1 MDDLPPLCLELIA
14 RKLAADA
21 ADAGEAAQMAARLA
35 HVSPEMARVVY
46 DARVDPGCLE
56 ACRREV
62 ARDAEQ
68 RSIAEGVLSN
78 PSPTSE
84 ASKASN
90 AKTSKVQ
97 STHKDMN
104 ANSELVIVPSRGVE
118 STSNSKSYQSSQSI
132 EVHVGPDGRGV
143 ARSVIEENGRRKER
157 MFERLPS
164 GEWHATQG

>member
-1 MDDLPPLCLELIA
+1 MGNTVS
-14 RKLAADA
+14 DA
-21 ADAGEAAQMAARLA
+21 LGSTSDA
-35 HVSPEMARVVY
+35 SPKAPKASKAFKASKGAKASR
-46 DARVDPGCLE
+46 ASRASKASKG
-56 ACRREV
+56 AT
-62 ARDAEQ
+62 
-68 RSIAEGVLSN
+68 
-78 PSPTSE
+78 TSKASKGANGPKVQK